1 MLSFDE
7 TIQLINSAKS
17 GDNASKERLI
27 NENLPLIKSIV
38 RRYKNKIVEY
48 EDLIQLGT
56 LGLIKAIN
64 NFKIEYGVKF
74 STYAVPMIAGEIK
87 RFIRDDGAIKVSR
100 STKSQALELNKYI
113 DEYRVKNG
121 ENPTLEHLS
130 TQFNLDQTEL
140 VFILDS
146 TRYPVS
152 IYQESEEDGLQL
164 ADKIATNE
172 NLDDQ
177 LDKLILK
184 DIIAKLPE
192 RDKKIII
199 LRYFRDKT
207 QTQVAEELGVSQ
219 VQVSRLESKIL
230 QKIRESLIVE

>member
-1 MLSFDE
+1 MLNFDE

-113 DEYRVKNG
+113 DEYRAKNG